1 MEFVIRAATPEDAPA
16 IAAVAVA
23 VWPEEPLD
31 VAAIAA
37 LIATTE
43 RGALVAERDGMVAGF
58 VDSFLTQAGDG
69 AARWEVD
76 LIAVAP
82 GTQGYGVGRALVRAS
97 MAGARAVGAARARAL
112 IRVGNIASERA
123 FTACGFAPDLWES
136 ELWAVADR
144 DVGTASAGLHI
155 VPVQTFRYAGV
166 WLEEV
171 TAAGLQSLQPSAGV
185 GVVAGT
191 VIPLTERDTIDA
203 AVSAELQP
211 AGHFRFWHCAVSAA
225 D

>member
-1 MEFVIRAATPEDAPA
+1 MEFVISAATPEDAPA
-16 IAAVAVA
+16 IAAVAEA

-31 VAAIAA
+31 VDAIAA

-43 RGALVAERDGMVAGF
+43 RGTLVAERDGMVAGF
-58 VDSFLTQAGDG
+58 VDSFLTQDCDR
-69 AARWEVD
+69 AARWEID
-76 LIAVAP
+76 LLAVAP
-82 GTQGYGVGRALVRAS
+82 GAQGHGVGRALVRAS
-97 MAGARAVGAARARAL
+97 MAGAQTAGAVRARAL
-112 IRVGNIASERA
+112 IRMGNIASERA
-123 FTACGFAPDLWES
+123 FTACGFAPDPWES

-144 DVGTASAGLHI
+144 DVRTAPAGLHV

-171 TAAGLQSLQPSAGV
+171 TAAGLQSLQPAVGV

-191 VIPLTERDTIDA
+191 VIPLIERDTIDA
-203 AVSAELQP
+203 AVSAGLQQT
-211 AGHFRFWHCAVSAA
+211 GQFRFWHRTLSAA